1 MTAPEPAFD
10 DPLIGR
16 VVQGRFLVLA
26 RLAAGGMGVV
36 YKAEQQPLGRVIAL
50 KILESKQNASVDAS
64 FSRRFFLE
72 ASAAAKLAHPNTIV
86 VHDYGKTE
94 GGLYFIAMEHLD
106 GGSLGDRLK
115 KHGPLTPAQ
124 AIHVGMQV
132 ASSLADAHAQGL
144 VHRDL
149 KPGNVMFAPRAG
161 DPFFVKVLDFG
172 LVKVLGSEDENVALT
187 QSGVM
192 MGSPRYMAPEQVK
205 AQPVDHRADIYAF
218 GAMLYHMVAG
228 APPFA
233 AGSAFEAMHAHVNT
247 PPPPLRATWPHCP
260 AGPRLEAVIMRCLAK
275 DPAQRFL
282 SMNELMSALHACQ
295 SEAGALGAGASG
307 WTPLASSQALSLVSS
322 SAHPL
327 SSSSSGSDSSPSIS
341 RSGVAPSGS
350 HKTMR
355 FESAEGP
362 APAAPPAASAA
373 APVAPAK
380 SGGALKILAGLAALV
395 VVVAGAVAAAWT
407 LSVMRD
413 GAAAP
418 PIAEV
423 HAPSA
428 PAVAPPA
435 AEPAPAPP
443 PEAPPR
449 ETEALADPPA
459 ADPPA
464 ADPPAADPP
473 AAQPPPPLLL
483 QTEPSGATVRRDGLD
498 LGDTPVPLL
507 IPRGERWTIEVS
519 KDGYEPRTVTVVGGQ
534 PALTLHLERARGPAR
549 PRPFTQPQPRPLVP
563 TPQPLGPGPSSRPRR
578 DTPELDDP
586 WAGQRR

>member
-1 MTAPEPAFD
+1 MTAPEPAFE

-64 FSRRFFLE
+64 FSRRFLLE

-149 KPGNVMFAPRAG
+149 KPGNVMFAARAG

-307 WTPLASSQALSLVSS
+307 WTPLASSQAVSLVSS
-322 SAHPL
+322 GAHR
-327 SSSSSGSDSSPSIS
+327 SRARARAATRAPSIS

-355 FESAEGP
+355 FESAEVP
-362 APAAPPAASAA
+362 APAAPPAASSA
-373 APVAPAK
+373 APVAPTK

-395 VVVAGAVAAAWT
+395 VVIAGAVAAAWT

-418 PIAEV
+418 PTAQS
-423 HAPSA
+423 ARTLRPGGRSSGRRACSSGASA
-428 PAVAPPA
+428 PRPRLERPRRSPIPRGRSARGRSARDRSA
-435 AEPAPAPP
+435 RRAAPA
-443 PEAPPR
+443 
-449 ETEALADPPA
+449 
-459 ADPPA
+459 
-464 ADPPAADPP
+464 
-473 AAQPPPPLLL
+473 PLLL
-483 QTEPSGATVRRDGLD
+483 QTEPSARPCGATAWTSATRR
-498 LGDTPVPLL
+498 
-507 IPRGERWTIEVS
+507 
-519 KDGYEPRTVTVVGGQ
+519 
-534 PALTLHLERARGPAR
+534 
-549 PRPFTQPQPRPLVP
+549 
-563 TPQPLGPGPSSRPRR
+563 SRC
-578 DTPELDDP
+578 
-586 WAGQRR
+586 